1 MGAGPSAERTQG
13 PPGQEYS
20 EAKASL
26 FNAAMKPRNKGLEL
40 IANELQLGAQP
51 DQYRHHMVVDLH
63 PLTVPT
69 CTYRRLLVGAE
80 KGGGQHTRDS
90 LHRWCAIKSVL
101 FVCASLLDALVVVVA
116 LESYIHQNGGGRM
129 ETS

>member
-20 EAKASL
+20 EAEASL
-26 FNAAMKPRNKGLEL
+26 FNAAMKPRNKGLKL

-69 CTYRRLLVGAE
+69 CTYRDFSWALKKEEASTHVIVYIDGVQYNLFY
-80 KGGGQHTRDS
+80 
-90 LHRWCAIKSVL
+90 L
-101 FVCASLLDALVVVVA
+101 FVLVSLTRWSL
-116 LESYIHQNGGGRM
+116 S
-129 ETS
+129 SP